1 MKIEAR
7 QVEAFLKKPDP
18 RIRGVVIYGNDDGLI
33 AERAVAL
40 ARTVCEDLNDPFR
53 VVDIAGDVLKNDP
66 ARLADE
72 FSALSMMGGRRVIRV
87 RPAGEESAA
96 ALENLAAAP
105 AGDALV
111 VIEGGNLTPRSGLR
125 ALAETEACLAALP
138 CYMDSEAALEGL
150 VESAARAQGLG
161 VDPEALDWIV
171 ERLGGD
177 RGQTRSEIDKLLLY
191 KANDD
196 TKTVSLADALA
207 VLGDTAAVGI
217 DDVIAATF
225 DGELVALDRALDRVF
240 AEGGNA
246 VQLVRS
252 LQRHADQLHLVAG
265 HAAKDGNLDG
275 AMFKA
280 RGLPRGGPVRQRF
293 ERHVRAWPLPRLGAA
308 LQVILEAE
316 IQCKTTGL
324 PGRSDRPSA
333 VPAARPGRRRSAPAA
348 SQGVDRQ
355 HNRLRA
361 LPVAD
366 PAEIPLIDRLKRALA
381 SRN

>member
-1 MKIEAR
+1 MKIEPR

-40 ARTVCEDLNDPFR
+40 AKAVCEDLNDPFR

-72 FSALSMMGGRRVIRV
+72 FGALSMMGGRRVIRV

-96 ALENLAAAP
+96 AVENLVAAA

-111 VIEGGNLTPRSGLR
+111 VVEGGNLSPRSGLR
-125 ALAETEACLAALP
+125 ALAETEACLAAMP
-138 CYMDSEAALEGL
+138 CYMDNEAALEGL
-150 VESAARAQGLG
+150 VEGAARAQGLA
-161 VDPEALDWIV
+161 VDADALGWIV

-191 KANDD
+191 KAGDES
-196 TKTVSLADALA
+196 KTVTLQDA
-207 VLGDTAAVGI
+207 VDILGDTAAIGI

-240 AEGGNA
+240 SEGGHP

-252 LQRHADQLHLVAG
+252 LQRHADQLHVVSA
-265 HAAKDGNLDG
+265 HASKGGSLDS

-280 RGLPRGGPVRQRF
+280 RGLPRGGPIRQRF
-293 ERHVRAWPLPRLGAA
+293 ERHLRAWPLPRLGDV
-308 LQVILEAE
+308 LQAILKAE
-316 IQCKTTGL
+316 IECKTTGY
-324 PGRSDRPSA
+324 PD
-333 VPAARPGRRRSAPAA
+333 
-348 SQGVDRQ
+348 
-355 HNRLRA
+355 
-361 LPVAD
+361 
-366 PAEIPLIDRLKRALA
+366 EALA
-381 SRN
+381 RRLCLSFAMRARAAKARR

>member
-1 MKIEAR
+1 MKIEPR

-40 ARTVCEDLNDPFR
+40 AKAVCEDLNDPFR
-53 VVDIAGDVLKNDP
+53 VVDIAGDVLKGDP

-72 FSALSMMGGRRVIRV
+72 FGAMSMMGGRRVIRV
-87 RPAGEESAA
+87 RPAGEESTA
-96 ALENLAAAP
+96 ALENLVAAT

-111 VIEGGNLTPRSGLR
+111 VVEGGNLSPRSGLR
-125 ALAETEACLAALP
+125 ALAETEACLAAMP
-138 CYMDSEAALEGL
+138 CYMDNEAALEGL
-150 VESAARAQGLG
+150 VESAARAEGLA
-161 VDPEALDWIV
+161 VDPDALNWIV

-191 KANDD
+191 KASD
-196 TKTVSLADALA
+196 TSKTVTLQDA
-207 VLGDTAAVGI
+207 VDILGDTAAIGI

-240 AEGGNA
+240 SEGGHP

-252 LQRHADQLHLVAG
+252 LQRHADQLHLVSA
-265 HAAKDGNLDG
+265 HASKGGNMES

-293 ERHVRAWPLPRLGAA
+293 ERHLRAWPLPRLSASLA
-308 LQVILEAE
+308 VILDAE
-316 IQCKTTGL
+316 IDCKRTGL
-324 PGRSDRPSA
+324 PDEAIARRLCLRLA
-333 VPAARPGRRRSAPAA
+333 QAARSAKARR
-348 SQGVDRQ
+348 
-355 HNRLRA
+355 
-361 LPVAD
+361 
-366 PAEIPLIDRLKRALA
+366 
-381 SRN
+381 